1 MIKNKIAILTFL
13 LSILISIMFTPAAN
27 AQKENAYG
35 ITADEAFEHANAQM
49 ISFIAAGAP
58 NFEN

>member
-1 MIKNKIAILTFL
+1 
-13 LSILISIMFTPAAN
+13 MFTPAAN